1 LQRTVRTANVGHK
14 TATCPVMAPTMGPT
28 QARDRGGGEGSHGG
42 EGGCYTSLVRSKEYT
57 NSRPH
62 VSARMGKS
70 DLLQGKTYLQTST
83 PSTICAWPSA
93 SSSVP
98 WSLGGGGACGEREAR
113 GNGGAGACG
122 GGDGAGAGRS
132 EGRGGVG
139 RGGSGGLRLGG
150 VGGTL
155 EPKVESGVLGVEAEE
170 RQREARARLA
180 SKLWVFVQDVLR
192 QLHRYSTVPYTKGC
206 GCHAAGPDA
215 AVLSWAIESE
225 VLHRD
230 FLDAVLASDQSLQRW
245 IEQFA
250 AASQIGMHENSNTR
264 LAVAWSTLL
273 LLLPR
278 DALPYNPPPIPA

>member
-1 LQRTVRTANVGHK
+1 
-14 TATCPVMAPTMGPT
+14 MAPTMGPT
-28 QARDRGGGEGSHGG
+28 QARERGGGEGRQGG
-42 EGGCYTSLVRSKEYT
+42 EGGCYTSLVRSKEHT

-62 VSARMGKS
+62 VSAKVGKS
-70 DLLQGKTYLQTST
+70 DLLQGKTYLQTLT
-83 PSTICAWPSA
+83 PSNICAWASA

-98 WSLGGGGACGEREAR
+98 WSLGAGGACGEREAR
-113 GNGGAGACG
+113 GNGGAGACEG
-122 GGDGAGAGRS
+122 GGGSGAGRS

-139 RGGSGGLRLGG
+139 GGGSGGLRLGV

-155 EPKVESGVLGVEAEE
+155 EPKVECGVLGVEAEE
-170 RQREARARLA
+170 RQRGARARLA

-192 QLHRYSTVPYTKGC
+192 QLHKVQYCTLHGEGRG
-206 GCHAAGPDA
+206 GHAEGPDA

-250 AASQIGMHENSNTR
+250 AASQIGVHEISNTR

-278 DALPYNPPPIPA
+278 DALPFNPPPTPA